1 MERKEIT
8 LDFETY
14 YDKKLKY
21 FLKNKNSGLT
31 IEQYIRN
38 PNFEVIGLSVKV
50 GNRPAEWLCPHE
62 IEDWLKH
69 VEAAYG
75 WDNVRL
81 IAHNGRF
88 DCAILGWIYKIYPGQ
103 IADTMLM
110 SRACQLW
117 DGNSLDVVTNQLRD
131 TYGWGIIR
139 DANGNTTWGKLGQEE
154 MLLSLNKGDEVVNAD
169 GKHLMDF
176 TDEEYEAYA
185 EYGRTDVDLTW
196 SAYNWFMKEFKFP
209 ELEIDVMTATI
220 ETFTYPVVELHE
232 PVLKVVRDTV
242 NGKRDALLNKVGAT
256 LSDLRSD
263 DKFAGLLRNLG
274 VEPPTKLNAKGQTKY
289 AFAKKDLDFL
299 RLLEHEDPNVVELVE
314 ARLGNK
320 SSQAVTRVERFID
333 LASRGALPIPLE
345 YYAAH
350 TGRWG
355 GCLVAD
361 TLVLVKNEREK
372 FIAWKP
378 IVTVSPKEL
387 VYDGEEF
394 VVHDGVQ
401 YRGDS
406 KVINYNGVVGTPDH
420 LVLCKNGGYY
430 SLDNLR
436 ENGTAETSGIAYFP
450 EFVGEDGYVYHGNVF
465 GFETFHGRRESVYDI
480 VNCGERHRFAVLTP
494 NGIAVV
500 HNSDAV
506 NVQNMNRN
514 QLVDNSTAPGTK
526 VFYKDRADAVVEVLP
541 DNKVHLARAGIVEND
556 EDLLHVMGLRDAIK
570 APKGKKLVVLD
581 WSQIECVSGD
591 SVVLTDSGL
600 KKICNISTSDL
611 VFDGVEYVKHDG
623 VMFKGVRDV
632 IEYCGVVGTP
642 DHIVYTRDGEPISLD
657 QAAFSK
663 AELSTG
669 GYEWEKFRKMASDEQ
684 TNTTYD
690 KDGQSLVPMPVWFGA
705 SSFSKRLKKRVVHRL
720 SKMWQRKRKC
730 LRRSTEKAAQ
740 SVACKV
746 QRAARKGE
754 SGQIY
759 EQNLCECRES
769 VQELRRICPLY
780 VGARPERGLLR
791 MGTRPYRYE
800 RTLRKGKP
808 SPRNTRAKC
817 ANKGLQCYG
826 YLQRGNNVGVE
837 VCKNL
842 RTTLSFRQCEQNDP
856 RWINPGRNNTAVKYS
871 KTRAMGLRRGTND
884 KSGVYTQI
892 QQRKGVAYVPKQSHK
907 STRFTELGNPIVGTI
922 PVYDIIN
929 CGARHRF
936 CCNGVIVSNCR
947 ANAWFWGEQWILDA
961 LTSGKDIYKVTATFT
976 YGIEYDEVN
985 KSQRFVG
992 KSQQLG
998 LGYGAGK
1005 NGLIVVMGKRSE
1017 EFTEQQ
1023 LQSFVNSYRQSAP
1036 NIKRGWDKCKT
1047 LLNAMV
1053 QGIDVELGDNN
1064 GLFYS
1069 VGNKIMRPSGMALT
1083 YRGVHH
1089 RPGEMGNEL
1098 WFWGK
1103 NKQTKK
1109 PDWEKTFG
1117 GKITENLCVDGEA
1130 EVLTDRG
1137 WVRLKDIRLTDKVH
1151 DGIKFVNHSGLIPKG
1166 RKECVI
1172 IDGVSM
1178 TKDHEVLT
1186 VDGWKQAGE
1195 LGDTPLLRLG
1205 ERARDVIRNICIAK
1219 TAGSNSGETGR
1230 YKEVYDILNCGP
1242 RNRFVVKGT
1251 EEPFIVHNCQAAC
1264 RDIAAEKVVSLRKE
1278 FLARGWSRDD
1288 AHIVMTVHDE
1298 IIVCCK
1304 DELAEEVFDV
1314 MQDVM
1319 THSTGWYATL
1329 PLAVDGSIAQRYGC
1343 AK

>member
-1 MERKEIT
+1 MKRTEIT

-117 DGNSLDVVTNQLRD
+117 GGNSLDIVTNQLRD

-139 DANGNTTWGKLGQEE
+139 DANGNTTWGKLSQEE
-154 MLLSLNKGDEVVNAD
+154 MLRSLNKGDEVVNAD

-232 PVLKVVRDTV
+232 PVLKVVRDMV

-263 DKFAGLLRNLG
+263 DKFAALLRNLG
-274 VEPPTKLNAKGQTKY
+274 VEPPTKFNAKGQTKY

-333 LASRGALPIPLE
+333 LASRGVLPIPLE

-355 GCLVAD
+355 G
-361 TLVLVKNEREK
+361 
-372 FIAWKP
+372 
-378 IVTVSPKEL
+378 
-387 VYDGEEF
+387 
-394 VVHDGVQ
+394 
-401 YRGDS
+401 
-406 KVINYNGVVGTPDH
+406 
-420 LVLCKNGGYY
+420 
-430 SLDNLR
+430 
-436 ENGTAETSGIAYFP
+436 
-450 EFVGEDGYVYHGNVF
+450 
-465 GFETFHGRRESVYDI
+465 
-480 VNCGERHRFAVLTP
+480 
-494 NGIAVV
+494 
-500 HNSDAV
+500 SDAV

-514 QLVDNSTAPGTK
+514 QLVDKSTALGTK
-526 VFYKDRADAVVEVLP
+526 VFYKDTADAVVEVLP

-556 EDLLHVMGLRDAIK
+556 EEELHIMGLRDAIK

-581 WSQIECVSGD
+581 WSQIE
-591 SVVLTDSGL
+591 
-600 KKICNISTSDL
+600 
-611 VFDGVEYVKHDG
+611 
-623 VMFKGVRDV
+623 
-632 IEYCGVVGTP
+632 
-642 DHIVYTRDGEPISLD
+642 
-657 QAAFSK
+657 
-663 AELSTG
+663 
-669 GYEWEKFRKMASDEQ
+669 
-684 TNTTYD
+684 
-690 KDGQSLVPMPVWFGA
+690 
-705 SSFSKRLKKRVVHRL
+705 
-720 SKMWQRKRKC
+720 
-730 LRRSTEKAAQ
+730 LRFNSW
-740 SVACKV
+740 
-746 QRAARKGE
+746 
-754 SGQIY
+754 
-759 EQNLCECRES
+759 L
-769 VQELRRICPLY
+769 
-780 VGARPERGLLR
+780 
-791 MGTRPYRYE
+791 
-800 RTLRKGKP
+800 
-808 SPRNTRAKC
+808 
-817 ANKGLQCYG
+817 
-826 YLQRGNNVGVE
+826 
-837 VCKNL
+837 
-842 RTTLSFRQCEQNDP
+842 
-856 RWINPGRNNTAVKYS
+856 
-871 KTRAMGLRRGTND
+871 
-884 KSGVYTQI
+884 
-892 QQRKGVAYVPKQSHK
+892 
-907 STRFTELGNPIVGTI
+907 
-922 PVYDIIN
+922 
-929 CGARHRF
+929 
-936 CCNGVIVSNCR
+936 
-947 ANAWFWGEQWILDA
+947 WGEQWILDA

-1023 LQSFVNSYRQSAP
+1023 LRSFVNSYRQSSP

-1053 QGIDVELGDNN
+1053 QGVDVELGDSN

-1117 GKITENLCVDGEA
+1117 GKITENLCIDGEA

-1137 WVRLKDIRLTDKVH
+1137 WVKLKDVRLTDKVH
-1151 DGIKFVNHSGLIPKG
+1151 DGFKFVNHSGLIPKG
-1166 RKECVI
+1166 RKECI
-1172 IDGVSM
+1172 IVDGVSM

-1195 LGDTPLLRLG
+1195 LGDTPLLRLD
-1205 ERARDVIRNICIAK
+1205 ERAKDVIRNIRTTR
-1219 TAGSNSGETGR
+1219 TARSNSGENGS

-1242 RNRFVVKGT
+1242 RNRFVVKGK

-1264 RDIAAEKVVSLRKE
+1264 RDIAAEKVVNLRKE

>member
-1 MERKEIT
+1 MKRTEIT

-38 PNFEVIGLSVKV
+38 PKFEVIGSSVKV
-50 GNRPAEWLCPHE
+50 GNRPSEWLCPHE

-88 DCAILGWIYKIYPGQ
+88 DCAILGWIYNIYPGQ

-117 DGNSLDVVTNQLRD
+117 DGNSLDIVTHQLRD

-139 DANGNTTWGKLGQEE
+139 DANGNTTWGHLGKEE
-154 MLLSLNKGDEVVNAD
+154 MLRSLNKGDEVVNAD

-232 PVLKVVRDTV
+232 PVLKVVRDMV

-355 GCLVAD
+355 G
-361 TLVLVKNEREK
+361 
-372 FIAWKP
+372 
-378 IVTVSPKEL
+378 
-387 VYDGEEF
+387 
-394 VVHDGVQ
+394 
-401 YRGDS
+401 
-406 KVINYNGVVGTPDH
+406 
-420 LVLCKNGGYY
+420 
-430 SLDNLR
+430 
-436 ENGTAETSGIAYFP
+436 
-450 EFVGEDGYVYHGNVF
+450 
-465 GFETFHGRRESVYDI
+465 
-480 VNCGERHRFAVLTP
+480 
-494 NGIAVV
+494 
-500 HNSDAV
+500 SDAV

-514 QLVDNSTAPGTK
+514 QLVDKSTAPGTK
-526 VFYKDRADAVVEVLP
+526 VFYKDTADAVVEVLD
-541 DNKVHLARAGIVEND
+541 DNKVRLARAGIVEND
-556 EDLLHVMGLRDAIK
+556 EEELHIMGLRDAIK

-581 WSQIECVSGD
+581 WSQIE
-591 SVVLTDSGL
+591 
-600 KKICNISTSDL
+600 
-611 VFDGVEYVKHDG
+611 
-623 VMFKGVRDV
+623 
-632 IEYCGVVGTP
+632 
-642 DHIVYTRDGEPISLD
+642 
-657 QAAFSK
+657 
-663 AELSTG
+663 
-669 GYEWEKFRKMASDEQ
+669 
-684 TNTTYD
+684 
-690 KDGQSLVPMPVWFGA
+690 
-705 SSFSKRLKKRVVHRL
+705 
-720 SKMWQRKRKC
+720 
-730 LRRSTEKAAQ
+730 LRFNSW
-740 SVACKV
+740 
-746 QRAARKGE
+746 
-754 SGQIY
+754 
-759 EQNLCECRES
+759 L
-769 VQELRRICPLY
+769 
-780 VGARPERGLLR
+780 
-791 MGTRPYRYE
+791 
-800 RTLRKGKP
+800 
-808 SPRNTRAKC
+808 
-817 ANKGLQCYG
+817 
-826 YLQRGNNVGVE
+826 
-837 VCKNL
+837 
-842 RTTLSFRQCEQNDP
+842 
-856 RWINPGRNNTAVKYS
+856 
-871 KTRAMGLRRGTND
+871 
-884 KSGVYTQI
+884 
-892 QQRKGVAYVPKQSHK
+892 
-907 STRFTELGNPIVGTI
+907 
-922 PVYDIIN
+922 
-929 CGARHRF
+929 
-936 CCNGVIVSNCR
+936 
-947 ANAWFWGEQWILDA
+947 WGEMWILDA

-1023 LQSFVNSYRQSAP
+1023 LQSFVNSYRQSSP

-1053 QGIDVELGDNN
+1053 QGVDVELGDSN

-1069 VGNKIMRPSGMALT
+1069 VGNKIMRPSGLALT

-1117 GKITENLCVDGEA
+1117 GKITENLCIDGEA

-1137 WVRLKDIRLTDKVH
+1137 WVRLKDIRLTDKIH

-1172 IDGVSM
+1172 VDGVSM
-1178 TKDHEVLT
+1178 TKDHEVLSI
-1186 VDGWKQAGE
+1186 DGWKQAGE

-1205 ERARDVIRNICIAK
+1205 ERARDVLRNIR
-1219 TAGSNSGETGR
+1219 TAQTTGSNSGEAGC

-1242 RNRFVVKGT
+1242 RNRFVVKGQ

-1264 RDIAAEKVVSLRKE
+1264 RDIAAEKVVNLRKE
-1278 FLARGWSRDD
+1278 FLGRGWSRDD

>member
-1 MERKEIT
+1 MKRTEIT

-14 YDKKLKY
+14 YDKKSKY
-21 FLKNKNSGLT
+21 FLKKKNSGLT

-38 PNFEVIGLSVKV
+38 PKFEVIGSSVKV

-117 DGNSLDVVTNQLRD
+117 DGNYLDVVTHQLRD

-139 DANGNTTWGKLGQEE
+139 DANGNTTWGHLNEAE
-154 MLLSLNKGDEVVNAD
+154 MLRSLNKGDEVVNAD

-465 GFETFHGRRESVYDI
+465 GFEAFHGRRESVYDI
-480 VNCGERHRFAVLTP
+480 VNCGGRHRFAVLTK

-514 QLVDNSTAPGTK
+514 QLVDKTTPVGTK

-541 DNKVHLARAGIVEND
+541 DNKVYLARAGVVEND
-556 EDLLHVMGLRDAIK
+556 EEELHIMGLRDAIK

-581 WSQIECVSGD
+581 WGQIE
-591 SVVLTDSGL
+591 
-600 KKICNISTSDL
+600 
-611 VFDGVEYVKHDG
+611 
-623 VMFKGVRDV
+623 
-632 IEYCGVVGTP
+632 
-642 DHIVYTRDGEPISLD
+642 
-657 QAAFSK
+657 
-663 AELSTG
+663 
-669 GYEWEKFRKMASDEQ
+669 
-684 TNTTYD
+684 
-690 KDGQSLVPMPVWFGA
+690 
-705 SSFSKRLKKRVVHRL
+705 
-720 SKMWQRKRKC
+720 
-730 LRRSTEKAAQ
+730 LRYNSW
-740 SVACKV
+740 
-746 QRAARKGE
+746 
-754 SGQIY
+754 
-759 EQNLCECRES
+759 L
-769 VQELRRICPLY
+769 
-780 VGARPERGLLR
+780 
-791 MGTRPYRYE
+791 
-800 RTLRKGKP
+800 
-808 SPRNTRAKC
+808 
-817 ANKGLQCYG
+817 
-826 YLQRGNNVGVE
+826 
-837 VCKNL
+837 
-842 RTTLSFRQCEQNDP
+842 
-856 RWINPGRNNTAVKYS
+856 
-871 KTRAMGLRRGTND
+871 
-884 KSGVYTQI
+884 
-892 QQRKGVAYVPKQSHK
+892 
-907 STRFTELGNPIVGTI
+907 
-922 PVYDIIN
+922 
-929 CGARHRF
+929 
-936 CCNGVIVSNCR
+936 
-947 ANAWFWGEQWILDA
+947 WGEQWILDA

-976 YGIEYDEVN
+976 YGIEYDEVT

-1023 LQSFVNSYRQSAP
+1023 LQSFVNAYRQSAP

-1053 QGIDVELGDNN
+1053 QGVDVELGDSH

-1069 VGNKIMRPSGMALT
+1069 VGNKIMRPSGLALT

-1117 GKITENLCVDGEA
+1117 GKITENLCIDGEA

-1172 IDGVSM
+1172 VDGVSM

-1186 VDGWKQAGE
+1186 VNGWKQAGE
-1195 LGDTPLLRLG
+1195 LGDTPLLRLD
-1205 ERARDVIRNICIAK
+1205 ERAIDVLRNIQDSQ

-1242 RNRFVVKGT
+1242 RNRFVVKGK

-1278 FLARGWSRDD
+1278 FLGRGWSRDD

>member
-1 MERKEIT
+1 MERTEIT

-14 YDKKLKY
+14 YDKKSKY

-38 PNFEVIGLSVKV
+38 PKFEVIGVSVKV
-50 GNRPAEWLCPHE
+50 GNRPTEWLCPHE

-69 VEAAYG
+69 VEVAYG

-88 DCAILGWIYKIYPGQ
+88 DCAILGWIYNIYPGQ

-117 DGNSLDVVTNQLRD
+117 DGNSLDVVTRQLRD
-131 TYGWGIIR
+131 TFGWGIVR
-139 DANGNTTWGKLGQEE
+139 NDAGETTWGHLSAEE
-154 MLLSLNKGDEVVNAD
+154 MLCSLDKGDEVINAD

-176 TDEEYEAYA
+176 TDDEYDAYA

-196 SAYNWFMKEFKFP
+196 SAYNWFMREAKFP

-232 PVLKVVRDTV
+232 PVLKVVRDMV

-263 DKFAGLLRNLG
+263 DKFAELLRNLG

-320 SSQAVTRVERFID
+320 SSQAVTRVERFFD
-333 LASRGALPIPLE
+333 LASRNPMPMPLE

-355 GCLVAD
+355 GCLVGE
-361 TLVLVKNEREK
+361 TRIMVESL
-372 FIAWKP
+372 
-378 IVTVSPKEL
+378 
-387 VYDGEEF
+387 DGEIYNKRLIDVSNDDLVWDGVEF
-394 VVHDGVQ
+394 VSHEGVKFSG
-401 YRGDS
+401 YKEVIIYDNIIGTRNHPVFIDEN
-406 KVINYNGVVGTPDH
+406 KVVPLEEAQAMKLPI
-420 LVLCKNGGYY
+420 Y
-430 SLDNLR
+430 SLAKIANVPGVDESFFAR
-436 ENGTAETSGIAYFP
+436 YENGDIVP
-450 EFVGEDGYVYHGNVF
+450 
-465 GFETFHGRRESVYDI
+465 VYDI
-480 VNCGERHRFAVLTP
+480 VNCGPRHRFWA
-494 NGIAVV
+494 NGKLV

-514 QLVDNSTAPGTK
+514 QLVDKSTPVGTK
-526 VFYKDRADAVVEVLP
+526 VFYKDVADAVVAVLD
-541 DNKVHLARAGIVEND
+541 DNKVHLARAGVVEND
-556 EDLLHVMGLRDAIK
+556 EEELHIMGLRDAIK

-581 WSQIECVSGD
+581 WSQIE
-591 SVVLTDSGL
+591 
-600 KKICNISTSDL
+600 
-611 VFDGVEYVKHDG
+611 
-623 VMFKGVRDV
+623 
-632 IEYCGVVGTP
+632 
-642 DHIVYTRDGEPISLD
+642 
-657 QAAFSK
+657 
-663 AELSTG
+663 
-669 GYEWEKFRKMASDEQ
+669 
-684 TNTTYD
+684 
-690 KDGQSLVPMPVWFGA
+690 
-705 SSFSKRLKKRVVHRL
+705 
-720 SKMWQRKRKC
+720 
-730 LRRSTEKAAQ
+730 LRFNSW
-740 SVACKV
+740 
-746 QRAARKGE
+746 
-754 SGQIY
+754 
-759 EQNLCECRES
+759 L
-769 VQELRRICPLY
+769 
-780 VGARPERGLLR
+780 
-791 MGTRPYRYE
+791 
-800 RTLRKGKP
+800 
-808 SPRNTRAKC
+808 
-817 ANKGLQCYG
+817 
-826 YLQRGNNVGVE
+826 
-837 VCKNL
+837 
-842 RTTLSFRQCEQNDP
+842 
-856 RWINPGRNNTAVKYS
+856 
-871 KTRAMGLRRGTND
+871 
-884 KSGVYTQI
+884 
-892 QQRKGVAYVPKQSHK
+892 
-907 STRFTELGNPIVGTI
+907 
-922 PVYDIIN
+922 
-929 CGARHRF
+929 
-936 CCNGVIVSNCR
+936 
-947 ANAWFWGEQWILDA
+947 WGEVWILDT
-961 LTSGKDIYKVTATFT
+961 LVSGKDVYKVTAAMT

-1023 LQSFVNSYRQSAP
+1023 LQSFVNAYRQSAP

-1047 LLNAMV
+1047 MLNAMV
-1053 QGIDVELGDNN
+1053 QGIDVELGDKNE
-1064 GLFYS
+1064 LFYS
-1069 VGNKIMRPSGMALT
+1069 VGNKVMRPNGMALT

-1089 RPGEMGNEL
+1089 RSGEMGNEL

-1117 GKITENLCVDGEA
+1117 GKITENLCVDGDA
-1130 EVLTDRG
+1130 EVMTDRG
-1137 WVRLKDIRLTDKVH
+1137 WVKLKDVKLTDKVH
-1151 DGIKFVNHSGLIPKG
+1151 DGVEFVTHSGILYKSV
-1166 RKECVI
+1166 KQCVN
-1172 IDGVSM
+1172 IDGVYM
-1178 TKDHEVLT
+1178 TEDHEVLT
-1186 VDGWKQAGE
+1186 NDGWKEAGVLISERSTSSIQRLDRATLREISSGRESKKKQSVVVVIPMRVWQFLCERPRRRKEVDKAREYSKLRMYSKLANQREKSYAWHDEAPSLRNLAFNETALYTTEPQGVAQLRWTWYQGLPSMVGE
-1195 LGDTPLLRLG
+1195 LRELPRRYAPFLQRWVGFRSDRQQRELRTGELSLGISKGELQKSTTYGVDRYEGRNEANRDGIFTKVWDRAYNRIVSLISRSGDASTG
-1205 ERARDVIRNICIAK
+1205 
-1219 TAGSNSGETGR
+1219 GETGC
-1230 YKEVYDILNCGP
+1230 YKEVYDILDCGP
-1242 RNRFVVKGT
+1242 RNRFVVKGK

-1264 RDIAAEKVVSLRKE
+1264 RDIAAEKVVNLRKK
-1278 FLARGWSRDD
+1278 FFDRGFTRDD

-1304 DELAEEVFDV
+1304 DELAEEVFDI

>member
-1 MERKEIT
+1 MERTEIT

-14 YDKKLKY
+14 YDKKSKY

-38 PNFEVIGLSVKV
+38 PKFEVIGLSVKV

-62 IEDWLKH
+62 IEEWLNH
-69 VEAAYG
+69 VEIAYG

-88 DCAILGWIYKIYPGQ
+88 DCAILGWIYNIYPGQ

-110 SRACQLW
+110 SRAAQLW
-117 DGNSLDVVTNQLRD
+117 DGNSLDVVTHQLRD
-131 TYGWGIIR
+131 VYKWGIIR
-139 DANGNTTWGKLGQEE
+139 DDAGNTTWGHLSEEE
-154 MLLSLNKGDEVVNAD
+154 MLRSLDKGDEVISAD

-176 TDEEYEAYA
+176 TDEEYDAYSK
-185 EYGRTDVDLTW
+185 YGCTDVDLTW
-196 SAYNWFMKEFKFP
+196 SAYNWFMREFKFP

-232 PVLKVVRDTV
+232 PVLKVVRDMV
-242 NGKRDALLNKVGAT
+242 NGKRDALLSKVGAT

-263 DKFAGLLRNLG
+263 DKFAELLRNLG
-274 VEPPTKLNAKGQTKY
+274 VEPPTKINAKGQTKY

-333 LASRGALPIPLE
+333 LASRGALPMPLE

-378 IVTVSPKEL
+378 IVTVAPDEL

-394 VVHDGVQ
+394 VVHDGVA
-401 YRGDS
+401 YRGDTEVVS
-406 KVINYNGVVGTPDH
+406 YNGITGTRGH
-420 LVLCKNGGYY
+420 LALCKNGGYY
-430 SLDNLR
+430 SLEALEGR
-436 ENGTAETSGIAYFP
+436 KGTSGLAYFTFP
-450 EFVGEDGYVYHGNVF
+450 EKEDQYKYIQNIFQFSDSYSRV
-465 GFETFHGRRESVYDI
+465 ESVYDI
-480 VNCGERHRFAVLTP
+480 VNCGERHRFAVLTR

-500 HNSDAV
+500 HNSDAI

-514 QLVDNSTAPGTK
+514 QLVDKTTPVGTK
-526 VFYKDRADAVVEVLP
+526 VFYKDAADAVVAVLD
-541 DNKVHLARAGIVEND
+541 DNKVHLARAGVVDND
-556 EDLLHVMGLRDAIK
+556 EEELHVMGLRDAIK

-581 WSQIECVSGD
+581 WSQIE
-591 SVVLTDSGL
+591 
-600 KKICNISTSDL
+600 
-611 VFDGVEYVKHDG
+611 
-623 VMFKGVRDV
+623 
-632 IEYCGVVGTP
+632 
-642 DHIVYTRDGEPISLD
+642 
-657 QAAFSK
+657 
-663 AELSTG
+663 
-669 GYEWEKFRKMASDEQ
+669 
-684 TNTTYD
+684 
-690 KDGQSLVPMPVWFGA
+690 
-705 SSFSKRLKKRVVHRL
+705 
-720 SKMWQRKRKC
+720 
-730 LRRSTEKAAQ
+730 LRFNSW
-740 SVACKV
+740 
-746 QRAARKGE
+746 
-754 SGQIY
+754 
-759 EQNLCECRES
+759 L
-769 VQELRRICPLY
+769 
-780 VGARPERGLLR
+780 
-791 MGTRPYRYE
+791 
-800 RTLRKGKP
+800 
-808 SPRNTRAKC
+808 
-817 ANKGLQCYG
+817 
-826 YLQRGNNVGVE
+826 
-837 VCKNL
+837 
-842 RTTLSFRQCEQNDP
+842 
-856 RWINPGRNNTAVKYS
+856 
-871 KTRAMGLRRGTND
+871 
-884 KSGVYTQI
+884 
-892 QQRKGVAYVPKQSHK
+892 
-907 STRFTELGNPIVGTI
+907 
-922 PVYDIIN
+922 
-929 CGARHRF
+929 
-936 CCNGVIVSNCR
+936 
-947 ANAWFWGEQWILDA
+947 WGEMWILDT
-961 LTSGKDIYKVTATFT
+961 LVSGKDVYKVTAAMT
-976 YGIEYDEVN
+976 YAIAYEEVN

-1047 LLNAMV
+1047 MLNAMV
-1053 QGIDVELGDNN
+1053 QGIDVELSDKNE
-1064 GLFYS
+1064 LFYS
-1069 VGNKIMRPSGMALT
+1069 VGNKIMRPNGMALT

-1103 NKQTKK
+1103 NKHTKK

-1117 GKITENLCVDGEA
+1117 GKITENLCVDGDT
-1130 EVLTDRG
+1130 EVMTDRG
-1137 WVRLKDIRLTDKVH
+1137 WVKLKDVKLTDKVH
-1151 DGIKFVNHSGLIPKG
+1151 DGIKFVNHAGIVPKG
-1166 RKECVI
+1166 YKECVVV
-1172 IDGVSM
+1172 DGVSM
-1178 TKDHEVLT
+1178 TEDHEVLT
-1186 VDGWKQAGE
+1186 VRGWCQAGE
-1195 LGDTPLLRLG
+1195 LGDTPLLRL
-1205 ERARDVIRNICIAK
+1205 EDHIKATIRRFTVEKPTSPIHRENEGK
-1219 TAGSNSGETGR
+1219 
-1230 YKEVYDILNCGP
+1230 KEVYDILNCGP
-1242 RNRFVVKGT
+1242 RNRFVVKGK

-1264 RDIAAEKVVSLRKE
+1264 RDIAAEKVVNLRKK
-1278 FLARGWSRDD
+1278 FFDRGFTRDD

-1298 IIVCCK
+1298 IIVCCR

-1319 THSTGWYATL
+1319 TKSTGWYASL

>member
-1 MERKEIT
+1 MERTEIT

-14 YDKKLKY
+14 YDKKSKY

-38 PNFEVIGLSVKV
+38 PKFEVIGLSVKV

-62 IEDWLKH
+62 IEEWLNH
-69 VEAAYG
+69 VEIAYG

-88 DCAILGWIYKIYPGQ
+88 DCAILGWIYNIYPGQ

-110 SRACQLW
+110 SRAAQLW
-117 DGNSLDVVTNQLRD
+117 DGNSLDVVTHQLRD
-131 TYGWGIIR
+131 VYKWGIIR
-139 DANGNTTWGKLGQEE
+139 DDAGNTTWGHLSEEE
-154 MLLSLNKGDEVVNAD
+154 MLRSLDKGDEVISAD

-176 TDEEYEAYA
+176 TDEEYDAYSK
-185 EYGRTDVDLTW
+185 YGCTDVDLTW
-196 SAYNWFMKEFKFP
+196 SAYNWFMREFKFP

-232 PVLKVVRDTV
+232 PVLKVVRDMV
-242 NGKRDALLNKVGAT
+242 NGKRDALLSKVGAT

-263 DKFAGLLRNLG
+263 DKFAELLRNLG
-274 VEPPTKLNAKGQTKY
+274 VEPPTKINAKGQTKY

-333 LASRGALPIPLE
+333 LASRGALPMPLE

-378 IVTVSPKEL
+378 IVTVAPDEL

-394 VVHDGVQ
+394 VVHDGVA
-401 YRGDS
+401 YRGDTEVVS
-406 KVINYNGVVGTPDH
+406 YNGITGTRGH
-420 LVLCKNGGYY
+420 LALCKNGGYY
-430 SLDNLR
+430 SLEALEGR
-436 ENGTAETSGIAYFP
+436 KGTSGLAYFTFP
-450 EFVGEDGYVYHGNVF
+450 EKEDQYKYIQNIFQFSDSYSRV
-465 GFETFHGRRESVYDI
+465 ESVYDI
-480 VNCGERHRFAVLTP
+480 VNCGERHRFAVLTR

-500 HNSDAV
+500 HNSDAI

-514 QLVDNSTAPGTK
+514 QLVDKTTPVGTK
-526 VFYKDRADAVVEVLP
+526 VFYKDAADAVVAVLD
-541 DNKVHLARAGIVEND
+541 DNKVHLARAGVVDND
-556 EDLLHVMGLRDAIK
+556 EEELHVMGLRDAIK

-581 WSQIECVSGD
+581 WSQIE
-591 SVVLTDSGL
+591 
-600 KKICNISTSDL
+600 
-611 VFDGVEYVKHDG
+611 
-623 VMFKGVRDV
+623 
-632 IEYCGVVGTP
+632 
-642 DHIVYTRDGEPISLD
+642 
-657 QAAFSK
+657 
-663 AELSTG
+663 
-669 GYEWEKFRKMASDEQ
+669 
-684 TNTTYD
+684 
-690 KDGQSLVPMPVWFGA
+690 
-705 SSFSKRLKKRVVHRL
+705 
-720 SKMWQRKRKC
+720 
-730 LRRSTEKAAQ
+730 LRFNSW
-740 SVACKV
+740 
-746 QRAARKGE
+746 
-754 SGQIY
+754 
-759 EQNLCECRES
+759 L
-769 VQELRRICPLY
+769 
-780 VGARPERGLLR
+780 
-791 MGTRPYRYE
+791 
-800 RTLRKGKP
+800 
-808 SPRNTRAKC
+808 
-817 ANKGLQCYG
+817 
-826 YLQRGNNVGVE
+826 
-837 VCKNL
+837 
-842 RTTLSFRQCEQNDP
+842 
-856 RWINPGRNNTAVKYS
+856 
-871 KTRAMGLRRGTND
+871 
-884 KSGVYTQI
+884 
-892 QQRKGVAYVPKQSHK
+892 
-907 STRFTELGNPIVGTI
+907 
-922 PVYDIIN
+922 
-929 CGARHRF
+929 
-936 CCNGVIVSNCR
+936 
-947 ANAWFWGEQWILDA
+947 WGEMWILDT
-961 LTSGKDIYKVTATFT
+961 LVSGKDVYKVTAAMT
-976 YGIEYDEVN
+976 YAIAYEEVN

-1047 LLNAMV
+1047 MLNAMV
-1053 QGIDVELGDNN
+1053 QGIDVELGDKNE
-1064 GLFYS
+1064 LFYS
-1069 VGNKIMRPSGMALT
+1069 VGNKIMRPNGMALT

-1103 NKQTKK
+1103 NKHTKK

-1130 EVLTDRG
+1130 EVMTDRG
-1137 WVRLKDIRLTDKVH
+1137 WVKLKDVKLTDKIH
-1151 DGIKFVNHSGLIPKG
+1151 DGVEFVTHSGILYKSV
-1166 RKECVI
+1166 KQCVN
-1172 IDGVSM
+1172 IDGVYM
-1178 TKDHEVLT
+1178 TEDHEVIT
-1186 VDGWKQAGE
+1186 NDGWKEAGVLISERSTSSIQRLDRTTLREISCGGESKKKQPMVVALPLRLWQFLRERPWRRNEVNKTRECTELRMYSKLADKREKSYAWNDESPTLRDLAFDETALYAAEPQSMAQLRWTWYQGLFAMVRELRELPRRYVTFLQRGVGFRSDRQQRKLRTAELPLGVSKGE
-1195 LGDTPLLRLG
+1195 LQEQKTDGMDRHEGRNKVDCDGVLTKIWDWTYNRIVSLISRSGDATSCG
-1205 ERARDVIRNICIAK
+1205 K
-1219 TAGSNSGETGR
+1219 AGCE
-1230 YKEVYDILNCGP
+1230 KEVYDILNCGP
-1242 RNRFVVKGT
+1242 RNRFVVKGK

-1264 RDIAAEKVVSLRKE
+1264 RDIAAEKVVNLRKKFFE
-1278 FLARGWSRDD
+1278 RGFTRDD

-1304 DELAEEVFDV
+1304 DELAEEVFDI

-1319 THSTGWYATL
+1319 THSTGWYASL